1 MPDAASLSS
10 PSPVRTAGL
19 AARVLLAFIRG
30 YQRMLSPLPSVF
42 LGASCGCRFSP
53 TCSHYAAEAVQVH
66 GAGKGT
72 WFALCR
78 LARCNP
84 LHRGGLDPVPAP
96 APARRQ
102 CIAFRPKPSASPVG
116 VSVG

>member
-1 MPDAASLSS
+1 MPDAVPLPPPPAA
-10 PSPVRTAGL
+10 REAGL
-19 AARVLLAFIRG
+19 AVRLLLALIRG
-30 YQRMLSPLPSVF
+30 YQRTLSPLPPLL

-66 GAGKGT
+66 GAWKGA
-72 WFALCR
+72 WFTLRR

-84 LHRGGLDPVPAP
+84 LHPGGVDPVP

-102 CIAFRPKPSASPVG
+102 CTAWKSQAEGPSVV
-116 VSVG
+116 VSVS